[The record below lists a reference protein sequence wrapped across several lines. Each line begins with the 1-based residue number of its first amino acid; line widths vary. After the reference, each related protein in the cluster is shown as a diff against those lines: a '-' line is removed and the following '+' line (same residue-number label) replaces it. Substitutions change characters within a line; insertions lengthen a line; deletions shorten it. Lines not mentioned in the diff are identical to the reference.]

1 MDATTLFKTLRTII
15 TYLVYTVMLTPVV
28 LVVWAAFFDSTFM
41 SFPPPGYTLNWFVR
55 AAEHT
60 AFTSGFNTSIKVA
73 LAATFLGVL
82 TGTAASLVIIRSG
95 LRGMK
100 LLQGLLLTPMIVPNI
115 VLGIALYIF
124 FIAVANW
131 SGFDLTQGILG
142 LVLAHT
148 LLTIP
153 WSVRLICA
161 NLVGLNRSIEEA
173 AANLGAPPLVVFWRI
188 TLPMM
193 RSGVIAAALFSFIIS
208 FENLEISLLLVQPGS
223 TTFPIALM
231 QYLEFQMDP
240 TVAAAT
246 AVQVA
251 VVAAVLLITD
261 RFVKLSRVV

>member
-1 MDATTLFKTLRTII
+1 MDVALPFKAFRTVIAVLAYI
-15 TYLVYTVMLTPVV
+15 VMLTPVA
-28 LVVWAAFFDSTFM
+28 LVVWAAFFDSMFM
-41 SFPPPGYTLNWFVR
+41 SFPPPGYTLNWFAK
-55 AAEHT
+55 AAEHD
-60 AFTSGFNTSIKVA
+60 AFASGFKTSITVA
-73 LAATFLGVL
+73 LFATLASVTLGA
-82 TGTAASLVIIRSG
+82 AASLVIVRSG
-95 LRGMK
+95 LRGMRAV
-100 LLQGLLLTPMIVPNI
+100 QGFLLLPTIVPNI

-124 FIAVANW
+124 FIAIANW
-131 SGFDLTQGILG
+131 SGYDLTHGILG
-142 LVLAHT
+142 LVLAHI

-161 NLVGLNRSIEEA
+161 NLIGMNRQIEEA
-173 AANLGAPPLVVFWRI
+173 AANLGAGPLTVFWRI
-188 TLPMM
+188 TLPIM

-251 VVAAVLLITD
+251 IVAAVLLITD